1 MALTYDRQIA
11 EEVKK
16 LVVEK
21 IEDDMEVLSNGN
33 LISHAEYKFYAGE
46 IRGLRF
52 LLTAFEQAKTKLEKG
67 DRRE

>member
-1 MALTYDRQIA
+1 
-11 EEVKK
+11 
-16 LVVEK
+16 VVEK
-21 IEDDMEVLSNGN
+21 IEDDLEVLSNGN